1 MKTINAGYE
10 ILTPIRGDELQLIE
24 KAGRTCYKSED
35 KITDESAKKFVAS
48 LIKRNHEAMLEHSFL
63 SIRFI
68 CDRGVSHELVRHRLA
83 SFAQESTRYC
93 NYGKNKFGNEC
104 TFIEPFFFICREDIS
119 NRDNDT
125 LYNIWLDCCELSE
138 KTYLRMLEL
147 GATPQEARS
156 VLPNSIKREV
166 VVTMNYREW
175 RHFFKLRAA
184 RFTGPAH
191 PQMEE
196 ITRPLLEEVKR
207 LIPVVFDDIIVE

>member
-1 MKTINAGYE
+1 MKVIKPGYE
-10 ILTPIRGDELQLIE
+10 ILTDITGNELKLIE
-24 KAGRTCYKSED
+24 LAGRTCYKSED
-35 KITDESAKKFVAS
+35 KITDDSAKKFVS
-48 LIKRNHEAMLEHSFL
+48 NIIKRGHEAMLEHSIL
-63 SIRFI
+63 SVRFI

-104 TFIEPFFFICREDIS
+104 TFIEPFFFCRKGTS

-156 VLPNSIKREV
+156 VLPNSIKTEV

-184 RFTGPAH
+184 RVTGPAH

>member
-1 MKTINAGYE
+1 
-10 ILTPIRGDELQLIE
+10 
-24 KAGRTCYKSED
+24 
-35 KITDESAKKFVAS
+35 
-48 LIKRNHEAMLEHSFL
+48 MLEHSIL
-63 SIRFI
+63 SVKFI

-104 TFIEPFFFICREDIS
+104 TFIEPFFFRRKGTSD
-119 NRDNDT
+119 RDNGV
-125 LYNIWLDCCELSE
+125 LYNIWVDACEFSE
-138 KTYLRMLEL
+138 NTYLRMLEL

-156 VLPNSIKREV
+156 VLPNSIKTEV

-196 ITRPLLEEVKR
+196 ITRPLLEDVKR